1 MASCIPEKKTE
12 RPLNPV
18 LIARLDEQN
27 VGRRQRK
34 CSGMQ
39 VWATQFNGENRKK
52 TKTKQNKPGTIQN
65 KIIWSC
71 KCRAAVNRKFC

>member
-1 MASCIPEKKTE
+1 MALCIPEKKTE
-12 RPLNPV
+12 RRVNPV

-39 VWATQFNGENRKK
+39 VWATQFNGENRKQK
-52 TKTKQNKPGTIQN
+52 QKQNKTNQEQY
-65 KIIWSC
+65 KT
-71 KCRAAVNRKFC
+71 K

>member
-1 MASCIPEKKTE
+1 
-12 RPLNPV
+12 
-18 LIARLDEQN
+18 
-27 VGRRQRK
+27 
-34 CSGMQ
+34 MQ
-39 VWATQFNGENRKK
+39 VWATQFNKKTK

>member
-1 MASCIPEKKTE
+1 MVLCIPEKKTE
-12 RPLNPV
+12 RRVNPV

-27 VGRRQRK
+27 MGRRQRK

-39 VWATQFNGENRKK
+39 VWATQFNGENRKN
-52 TKTKQNKPGTIQN
+52 KTKQTRNNTKQIN
-65 KIIWSC
+65 SLC

>member
-52 TKTKQNKPGTIQN
+52 KTKQNKPGTMQN
-65 KIIWSC
+65 KLIR
-71 KCRAAVNRKFC
+71 RANVAQL

>member
-1 MASCIPEKKTE
+1 MALCIPEKKTE
-12 RPLNPV
+12 RRVNPV
-18 LIARLDEQN
+18 LIARLDEQD

-52 TKTKQNKPGTIQN
+52 KNKTKQTRNNTKQN
-65 KIIWSC
+65 NMVVQMSRSC
-71 KCRAAVNRKFC
+71 KP